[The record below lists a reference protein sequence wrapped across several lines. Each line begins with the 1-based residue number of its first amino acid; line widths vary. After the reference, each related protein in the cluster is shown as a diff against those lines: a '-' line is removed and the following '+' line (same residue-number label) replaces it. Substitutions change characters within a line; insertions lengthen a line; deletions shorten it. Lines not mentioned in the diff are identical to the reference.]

1 MLDFMNNF
9 YLKMKDDMGFN
20 SNYGVEQDD
29 AELDAVLRQLR
40 PNTTA
45 KNFREFLTRG

>member
-1 MLDFMNNF
+1 MLDFMTNF
-9 YLKMKDDMGFN
+9 YSTMKEEMGFN
-20 SNYGVEQDD
+20 ANYGVEQDD

-45 KNFREFLTRG
+45 KNFREFLT